1 MLVAHILMVASIFT
15 GVTGIIAVIM
25 AYIKRDELRGTYLE
39 SHAKNLIETFWWSL
53 AIGVI
58 GGILTLVF
66 VGSTGFWILGRGRWL
81 YPECIYMTVITLST
95 VGFGEL
101 SQMHEVAGARL
112 LTILLIVSGVG
123 ALAYVQGNLT
133 ALLVE
138 GVIGQVLR
146 RNRMRK
152 AIAKLD
158 RHVVIAGAG
167 STGKHVIEELV
178 ATNTPFVVIDRDV
191 THLERL
197 SADIVGGRMLY
208 VHGDATDDHTLVSA
222 GIERAMGVVAALTHD
237 KDNLFVTLSAR
248 SLNATARIVSK
259 IVEDRA
265 DAKMLKA
272 GATSVVNPAMIGG
285 RRMASELVRP
295 EVNEFLDQMLRDKT
309 KNLRIEECVV
319 PEKSSYV
326 GVSLKDSPIRRETK
340 LLVIAVRDKDRSFVY
355 NPDPDHLIDGGT
367 TLIVMGD
374 NESVTKLRK
383 ILDDSVTPPI
393 PANLP

>member
-1 MLVAHILMVASIFT
+1 VNASLRRLVVALLVLVTLVA
-15 GVTGIIAVIM
+15 
-25 AYIKRDELRGTYLE
+25 
-39 SHAKNLIETFWWSL
+39 
-53 AIGVI
+53 
-58 GGILTLVF
+58 
-66 VGSTGFWILGRGRWL
+66 VGATGFWALGHGKWT
-81 YPECIYMTVITLST
+81 YDECLYMTVITLST

-101 SQMHEVAGARL
+101 SQMHEVPGARP
-112 LTILLIVSGVG
+112 LTIALIVSGVG
-123 ALAYVQGNLT
+123 ALAYAQGNLT

-152 AIAKLD
+152 AIAKIE
-158 RHVVIAGAG
+158 RHVVVAGAG

-178 ATNTPFVVIDRDV
+178 ATSTPFVVIDRDLA
-191 THLERL
+191 HLERI
-197 SADIVGGRMLY
+197 SADLMGGRMLY
-208 VHGDATDDHTLVSA
+208 IHGDATDDHTLVEA
-222 GIERAMGVVAALTHD
+222 GIERAMGIVAALTHD

-248 SLNATARIVSK
+248 SLNGSARIVSK

-272 GATSVVNPAMIGG
+272 GATSVVNPAQIGG

-309 KNLRIEECVV
+309 KNLRIEEAIV
-319 PEKSSYV
+319 PEKSTFV
-326 GVSLKDSPIRRETK
+326 GTSLKDSPIRRETK

-355 NPDPDHLIDGGT
+355 NPDPDHIIDGGT

-374 NESVTKLRK
+374 AESVVKLRK
-383 ILDDSVTPPI
+383 ILEESVPS
-393 PANLP
+393 

>member
-1 MLVAHILMVASIFT
+1 MVLTSLVAIGASC
-15 GVTGIIAVIM
+15 
-25 AYIKRDELRGTYLE
+25 
-39 SHAKNLIETFWWSL
+39 FW
-53 AIGVI
+53 V
-58 GGILTLVF
+58 
-66 VGSTGFWILGRGRWL
+66 LGAGRWRFD
-81 YPECIYMTVITLST
+81 ECLYMTVITVST

-101 SQMHEVAGARL
+101 SQMHEVPGARIV
-112 LTILLIVSGVG
+112 TVFLIVSGVA

-146 RNRMRK
+146 RNRMRN
-152 AIAKLD
+152 AIAKLQ
-158 RHVVIAGAG
+158 RHVVVAGAG
-167 STGKHVIEELV
+167 STGRHVIEELV
-178 ATNTPFVVIDRDV
+178 ATATPFVVIDRDLA
-191 THLERL
+191 HLERL
-197 SADIVGGRMLY
+197 SEDIAQGRMLY
-208 VHGDATDDHTLVSA
+208 IHGDATDDHALVSA

-248 SLNATARIVSK
+248 SLNAHARIVTK
-259 IVEDRA
+259 IVEDHA
-265 DAKMLKA
+265 GAKMLKA
-272 GATSVVNPAMIGG
+272 GATSCVNPAMIGG

-319 PEKSSYV
+319 PEASSYC

-340 LLVIAVRDKDRSFVY
+340 LLVIAVRHKDRTFVY

-374 NESVTKLRK
+374 AESVAKLRK
-383 ILDDSVTPPI
+383 IFDDSI
-393 PANLP
+393 PAPITASAS

>member
-1 MLVAHILMVASIFT
+1 MNASLRRLVVALL
-15 GVTGIIAVIM
+15 V
-25 AYIKRDELRGTYLE
+25 L
-39 SHAKNLIETFWWSL
+39 
-53 AIGVI
+53 
-58 GGILTLVF
+58 LTLVAI
-66 VGSTGFWILGRGRWL
+66 GAAGYWALGHGRWT
-81 YPECIYMTVITLST
+81 YDECLYMTVITLST

-101 SQMHEVAGARL
+101 SQMHEVPGARP
-112 LTILLIVSGVG
+112 LTIALIVSGVG
-123 ALAYVQGNLT
+123 ALAYAQGNLT
-133 ALLVE
+133 ALLIE

-152 AIAKLD
+152 AIAKIE
-158 RHVVIAGAG
+158 RHVVVAGAG

-178 ATNTPFVVIDRDV
+178 ATGTPFVVIDRDLA
-191 THLERL
+191 HLERL
-197 SADIVGGRMLY
+197 SADLMEGRMLY
-208 VHGDATDDHTLVSA
+208 VHGDATDDHTLVDA

-248 SLNATARIVSK
+248 SLNGSARIVSK

-272 GATSVVNPAMIGG
+272 GATSVVNPAQIGG

-309 KNLRIEECVV
+309 KNLRIEEAIV
-319 PEKSSYV
+319 PERSTFV
-326 GVSLKDSPIRRETK
+326 GTSLKDSPIRRETK

-355 NPDPDHLIDGGT
+355 NPDPDHVIDGGT

-374 NESVTKLRK
+374 AESVVKLRK
-383 ILDDSVTPPI
+383 ILEESVPG
-393 PANLP
+393 